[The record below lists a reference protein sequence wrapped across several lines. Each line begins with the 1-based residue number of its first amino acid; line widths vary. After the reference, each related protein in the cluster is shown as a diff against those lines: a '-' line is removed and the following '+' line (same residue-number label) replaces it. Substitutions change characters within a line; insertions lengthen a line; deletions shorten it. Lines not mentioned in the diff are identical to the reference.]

1 MGVMLVRDT
10 AIYILKAGAAG
21 FIRRKVPTPRS
32 SLGTDGRPLY
42 NRSLFNNFSTT
53 NLFYTRYLLHKIRFI
68 PTNFYARNLLRHMLN
83 QTFFTQRTQELEC
96 KKVTSRKLCH
106 AFYTTCFVVAAWQTL
121 PPTPKLHHHHHHHHQ
136 KQHHHIDVCMFSQ
149 SWKGCLGSLE
159 YSTNVILYL
168 ATVSGIRHAWTSENF
183 LRGLA

>member
-10 AIYILKAGAAG
+10 AIYILKAYAAG

-42 NRSLFNNFSTT
+42 SQVL
-53 NLFYTRYLLHKIRFI
+53 YLLHKIRFI
-68 PTNFYARNLLRHMLN
+68 PTNLYARNLLRHMLN

-96 KKVTSRKLCH
+96 KKVTSRKLCP
-106 AFYTTCFVVAAWQTL
+106 AFFTTCFVGAVWQTL
-121 PPTPKLHHHHHHHHQ
+121 PPTPKLHHHHHHNHHQ

-159 YSTNVILYL
+159 YSTNMY
-168 ATVSGIRHAWTSENF
+168 
-183 LRGLA
+183 